1 MMVSILIPL
10 PCCILVA
17 ACLCFRLFCSFKMT
31 MTTMTMMTSFQSSC

>member
-17 ACLCFRLFCSFKMT
+17 ACLCFRLCCSFK
-31 MTTMTMMTSFQSSC
+31 MTMMTSFQSSC